1 MKNRSTH
8 LFSLLMVSVFIFLA
22 YASAPDPSA
31 FRKRR
36 KKKVETEESILSNP
50 NLSDEEKEA
59 MINKRNLAFE
69 KDRETNTITAIEL
82 AEAYEDNEVRAD
94 VKYKNKIFFVD
105 GVIEDVAKDLLN
117 RTYVSLE
124 GVDLFTSVT
133 CYFSNSSDVLDL
145 GKGMRVVI
153 RGRCDGAMLGVDME
167 HCELIEIL
175 EDDNGLDDEDDGT
188 GI

>member
-8 LFSLLMVSVFIFLA
+8 LFSILMVSVFIFLA

-50 NLSDEEKEA
+50 NLSEEEKEA
-59 MINKRNLAFE
+59 RINKRNAAFE
-69 KDRETNTITAIEL
+69 KDRETNTVTAVEL
-82 AEAYEDNEVRAD
+82 AEEYEDNEVRAD
-94 VKYKNKIFFVD
+94 VNYKNKIFFVD
-105 GVIEDVAKDLLN
+105 GIIEEIGKDLLN

-124 GVDLFTSVT
+124 GVDLFSSVT
-133 CYFSNSSDVLDL
+133 CYFSSSQDVLDL
-145 GKGMRVVI
+145 SKGMNIVI

-167 HCELIEIL
+167 HCELIEII
-175 EDDNGLDDEDDGT
+175 EDQDSISDDGS